1 MSAPPAIALQTG
13 SESLGVDPAMLVSA
27 AGVLVAAYVLARV
40 VSYVLSTAAER
51 SARRRI
57 TIKMFIPLTKVLI
70 YGTAVYLVLGPLFRL
85 SAAQLLAVSGLVGA
99 ALGFGLRDLFGG
111 VVGGLVLVVEKPY
124 QIGDKVT
131 VGEHYGEVTGIG
143 LRSTTLV
150 TPDDTAVV
158 VPNDAMF
165 TSNVA
170 NANDGRP
177 EMMVVVEVAVAPDAD
192 VARATEVMEDA
203 IVTSQYVYVDDDHL
217 VAVLV
222 DDEAYYR
229 TIRGKAY
236 VADLRDEFAFESDVT
251 RRTLAAFAERGI
263 ETPTV
268 PPRLGE

>member
-1 MSAPPAIALQTG
+1 
-13 SESLGVDPAMLVSA
+13 
-27 AGVLVAAYVLARV
+27 
-40 VSYVLSTAAER
+40 
-51 SARRRI
+51 
-57 TIKMFIPLTKVLI
+57 MFIPLTKVLI

-85 SAAQLLAVSGLVGA
+85 WRPNCSPSPVSSARRSASGS
-99 ALGFGLRDLFGG
+99 DLFGG

-177 EMMVVVEVAVAPDAD
+177 
-192 VARATEVMEDA
+192 R
-203 IVTSQYVYVDDDHL
+203 
-217 VAVLV
+217 
-222 DDEAYYR
+222 
-229 TIRGKAY
+229 
-236 VADLRDEFAFESDVT
+236 
-251 RRTLAAFAERGI
+251 
-263 ETPTV
+263 
-268 PPRLGE
+268 